1 MIDRDRLINRFIKL
15 VEVGS
20 ESGWEGSFRDLI
32 KSECE
37 SRGLSVYEDDAS
49 EVLGGESGNL
59 LIEIPGNVDAPPLLL
74 AAHMDTV
81 APGEGIK
88 AIIGEDDIIRSDGST
103 ILGSDDK
110 AGIAAIMEVYDIIQE
125 NNLKHPPL
133 EILFTVGEEMGLL
146 GIKHFN
152 FSQLKARSGYVLD
165 AGSAPGTIVV
175 QSPCQNEIEYVVS
188 GRAAHA
194 GINPED
200 GLNAVHLAAIA
211 LSKMPCGRV
220 DEETTCNFGTIH
232 GGQARNIVAPTCR
245 IKGEARSLKRHK
257 LDKLTN
263 DLVNT
268 FKHEVEKQGGTA
280 EVDVTFLYPEV
291 TLESS
296 EEVIT
301 LVTKAMENIGMQP
314 QLVTTGGGSDA
325 CIIHNNGIRC
335 ANLGIGM
342 SNCHTTREYIKI
354 SDLIDDARLVL
365 AIILEA
371 SKGEA

>member
-15 VEVGS
+15 VQIGS
-20 ESGWEGSFRDLI
+20 ESGGEGSFRDLI

-37 SRGLSVYEDDAS
+37 SRGISVYEDNVS

-59 LIEIPGNVDAPPLLL
+59 LIKIPGNTNAPPLLL

-81 APGEGIK
+81 APGESVK
-88 AIIGEDDIIRSDGST
+88 AVIGADGIIRSDGST

-110 AGIAAIMEVYDIIQE
+110 AGIAAIMEAYDIIRE

-133 EILFTVGEEMGLL
+133 EILFTVGEEQGLL
-146 GIKHFN
+146 GIKHFD
-152 FSQLKARSGYVLD
+152 FSLLKARIGYVLD

-200 GLNAVHLAAIA
+200 GINAIQLAAMA
-211 LSKMPCGRV
+211 LSKMPCGRI
-220 DEETTCNFGTIH
+220 DEDTTCNLGTIH
-232 GGQARNIVAPTCR
+232 GGQARNIVAPVCR
-245 IKGEARSLKRHK
+245 IKGEARSLRRDK

-263 DLVNT
+263 DLVT
-268 FKHEVEKQGGTA
+268 IFKEEVEKLGGQA
-280 EVDVTFLYPEV
+280 EVEVTFLYPEV
-291 TLESS
+291 TLDDT
-296 EEVIT
+296 EEVIS
-301 LVTKAMENIGMQP
+301 LVKRSMENIGLQP
-314 QLVTTGGGSDA
+314 ELVITGGGSDA

-342 SNCHTTREYIKI
+342 TNCHTTREFIKI
-354 SDLIDDARLVL
+354 SDLITDAGLVL
-365 AIILEA
+365 AIVQEA
-371 SKGEA
+371 GKSPA